1 MSLRSL
7 KWLGPTASW
16 DLQPS
21 RQTSSNRIRSDK
33 GLQGTATLI
42 NLNPA
47 VNTWYLLEVDW
58 QEGSKFSNHLENP
71 KPRSQ
76 KLVLDAKYPSIEPVE
91 GDAHRS
97 CAFFGGG
104 ASDALEQAKQ
114 SQVPYV
120 PLCVGRLFLREPV
133 KGHRTNFSWGSVDS
147 TRFLYIAKLWSN
159 KMTFCSGRYSVSTAA
174 TPITT

>member
-1 MSLRSL
+1 LLARKGTHSVQIYAKLSVFTVALAMFAYVRISPT
-7 KWLGPTASW
+7 KTKPPAVTEGPLAIVNEPALPEVAWPNSIL

-33 GLQGTATLI
+33 GLQGTATLV

-58 QEGSKFSNHLENP
+58 QDGSKFSYHLENP

-76 KLVLDAKYPSIEPVE
+76 KLVLDAKSGIELVE

-104 ASDALEQAKQ
+104 GSDALEQAK
-114 SQVPYV
+114 
-120 PLCVGRLFLREPV
+120 
-133 KGHRTNFSWGSVDS
+133 
-147 TRFLYIAKLWSN
+147 
-159 KMTFCSGRYSVSTAA
+159 
-174 TPITT
+174 